1 MGGGKGRR
9 GLEFGVEVWETAL
22 QAQAAGPQPER
33 MVTMLSLRYALLL
46 FVAYFLVYFLYY
58 RFYFRPR
65 IYLLLLSEH
74 AYMDHY
80 VDRLPHMRDR
90 PDERLGMIE
99 FMLAKRKR
107 FMRGMRNFLFT
118 TTAAYA
124 ALLILGASL

>member
-1 MGGGKGRR
+1 
-9 GLEFGVEVWETAL
+9 
-22 QAQAAGPQPER
+22 
-33 MVTMLSLRYALLL
+33 MLSLRYALVL
-46 FVAYFLVYFLYY
+46 FVAYFLLFYLYY
-58 RFYFRPR
+58 RLYFRSR

-80 VDRLPHMRDR
+80 IDRLPHMRDR

-107 FMRGMRNFLFT
+107 FVRAMRQFVFT
-118 TTAAYA
+118 TTAIYV

>member
-1 MGGGKGRR
+1 
-9 GLEFGVEVWETAL
+9 
-22 QAQAAGPQPER
+22 
-33 MVTMLSLRYALLL
+33 MLSLRYALIL
-46 FVAYFLVYFLYY
+46 FVAYFLFFYLYY

-74 AYMDHY
+74 ASMDHY
-80 VDRLPHMRDR
+80 IDRLPHMRDR

-107 FMRGMRNFLFT
+107 FVRDMRQFVFT
-118 TTAAYA
+118 TTAIYV